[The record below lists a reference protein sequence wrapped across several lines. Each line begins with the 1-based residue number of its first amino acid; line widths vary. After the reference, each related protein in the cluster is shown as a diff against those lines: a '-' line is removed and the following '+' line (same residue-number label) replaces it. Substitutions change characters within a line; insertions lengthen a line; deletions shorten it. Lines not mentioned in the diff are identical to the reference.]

1 MKGKQQN
8 SQLKNVLKIIVFAS
22 ACVGSIANA
31 KEIKHEVASTSSVIA
46 RGVNP
51 IYKDELKE
59 FVETFRLSIINQ
71 DAETYKSLFYSKS
84 PPWIVVFSDEMVK
97 LRRSEKPNFP
107 RSVDFSKM
115 GSPFDREM
123 KEREEKIWNI
133 KIETDGYL
141 GYVHFNYSDHEKGLK
156 KAWGT
161 QAWVLVRED
170 AGWKIVSM
178 TYVVTENLVPKKIQ

>member
-1 MKGKQQN
+1 MNIKAVIFTA
-8 SQLKNVLKIIVFAS
+8 LLALPM
-22 ACVGSIANA
+22 IANA
-31 KEIKHEVASTSSVIA
+31 NEIKHEVASTSSVIA
-46 RGVNP
+46 REVNP
-51 IYKDELKE
+51 IYKDELKA

-71 DAETYKSLFYSKS
+71 DAETYKSLFYSKA

-97 LRRSEKPNFP
+97 LKRNKKPNFP

-115 GSPFDREM
+115 GSPHDRAM

-161 QAWVLVRED
+161 QAWALVRED
-170 AGWKIVSM
+170 AGWQIVSM
-178 TYVVTENLVPKKIQ
+178 TYVVTEVPRKLQ